1 MLSCVNALNGLFL
14 FLQGNTENTLYENF
28 LCQRPK
34 RAFLISTYNELAKQA
49 LNCIMCQRPKR
60 AFLISTVPS
69 ETPHKHWLS
78 SLIFAGICLNILK
91 YRGFRP
97 FFGMFTVCSYFHAIS
112 STIYMD
118 IILDINKKLN
128 PFLSFFPHCIANV
141 CLLLPLKYFSDKF
154 FRNLL

>member
-1 MLSCVNALNGLFL
+1 M
-14 FLQGNTENTLYENF
+14 
-28 LCQRPK
+28 CQRPK
-34 RAFLISTYNELAKQA
+34 RAFLISTEPWPLGLIIILIAREL
-49 LNCIMCQRPKR
+49 CQRPKR

-91 YRGFRP
+91 HRGFRP
-97 FFGMFTVCSYFHAIS
+97 FFGMFTVFSYFHAIS

-141 CLLLPLKYFSDKF
+141 CLLLPPKYFSDKF